1 MSGAF
6 RPDPVALD
14 RVLRGPDGPIVR
26 DVQRRTRNV
35 QLKAKDLAP
44 KRSRDLE
51 RNILS
56 RVGIDARGVL
66 GRVIAGEQL
75 PDARAVWMEA
85 GTRAHEIRP
94 KQPSGTLSF
103 LVQGKRVWARKV
115 QHPGNR
121 PYRYMIRALE
131 EARR

>member
-14 RVLRGPDGPIVR
+14 RVLRGPEGPIVR

-44 KRSRDLE
+44 KRTHELE

-56 RVGIDARGVL
+56 RVGVDARGVL

-75 PDARAVWMEA
+75 PDARAAWMEY
-85 GTRAHEIRP
+85 GTRAHDIRP
-94 KQPSGTLSF
+94 VNKKALSF
-103 LVQGKRVWARKV
+103 VVNGRRVTVKKV
-115 QHPGNR
+115 MHPGTKATHF
-121 PYRYMIRALE
+121 MTRALN

>member
-1 MSGAF
+1 MSDVF

-14 RVLRGPDGPIVR
+14 RVLRGPQGPVVR

-44 KRSRDLE
+44 KRTRMLE
-51 RNILS
+51 RNILTRIGLDS
-56 RVGIDARGVL
+56 RGVL

-85 GTRAHEIRP
+85 GTRPHTIRP
-94 KQPSGTLSF
+94 KQPGGRLSF
-103 LVQGKRVWARKV
+103 VAQGKRVFAGSV
-115 QHPGNR
+115 QHPGTR
-121 PYRYMIRALE
+121 PYRYMIRALD

>member
-1 MSGAF
+1 MTF

-14 RVLRGPDGPIVR
+14 RVLRGPDGPVAR
-26 DVQRRTRNV
+26 DIQRRTRNV

-44 KRSRDLE
+44 KRSRELE

-75 PDARAVWMEA
+75 PDARAVWAEY
-85 GTRAHEIRP
+85 GTREHEIRP
-94 KQPSGTLSF
+94 VSKKALSF
-103 LVQGKRVWARKV
+103 VVNGRRVTVKKV
-115 QHPGNR
+115 MHPGTKATHF
-121 PYRYMIRALE
+121 MTRALD